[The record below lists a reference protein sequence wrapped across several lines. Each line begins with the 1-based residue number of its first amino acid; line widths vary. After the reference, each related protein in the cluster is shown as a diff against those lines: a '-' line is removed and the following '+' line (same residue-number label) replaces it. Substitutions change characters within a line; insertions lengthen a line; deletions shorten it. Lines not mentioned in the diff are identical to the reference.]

1 MISDLLPL
9 LARGGVD
16 DPTPEELADILWLA
30 QRVLTRDRR
39 APVRADTPTDA
50 HPPSPP
56 LPVPEQPPQPEPHS
70 AEPHR
75 NRQEAPS
82 PDDEP
87 ALDIHLPTNVPEP
100 PGEAP
105 TGTALAVPAAASLPN
120 TLALARAL
128 KPLTRKVASRTVFEL
143 DEEATVNRLVD
154 EHILL
159 PVLRP
164 APTRWLSL
172 ALVVDCGPSM
182 SLWRDEV
189 HEVQHDVVRLGAF
202 RDIRRWNLL
211 PSPDGAA
218 VGLRPHPAADRP
230 ARHPREVVDP
240 AGDQLILVLSDTVGA
255 MWRSGAAH
263 RLLTDW
269 ARHSQV
275 AVVHLLPAAL
285 WNRVGMAP
293 SPTMV
298 HIPRLGLP
306 NSQWQVANPEHAPAA
321 VVPVGVPVPV
331 VELEPGALRGWAEM
345 TAGSGRWA
353 RSSALLL
360 PGVPAGPSSRL
371 VTRRAP
377 ATAQDTIRRF
387 RASSSPAA
395 WRLAGLLSA
404 RSTLTVPMARLIQ
417 RALLRESSRGDLA
430 EVFLGGI
437 LRRVVEPEEAHTGGL
452 LTFEFQPE
460 VREALLGAQFR
471 DDVEAVRK
479 LVRAEVTA
487 YLKPRFGSPRS
498 VKGAVTGAAGRGPVV
513 RVDGEAIATASRT
526 DVARM
531 GGSSETV
538 EADSTPMLV
547 ISHAGADGAWAEW
560 VGRQLEGAGYAV
572 RLDLWDPGARED
584 LVERMSALFRGG
596 HAVLA
601 LFSRAY
607 FRRRRWNDAE
617 AEGMLAQGSRFASV
631 MVEDVFG
638 LSEALQRQVR
648 ASLHVLDEGAAVAAV
663 LTAVEGLVDRVF
675 AAPTTPSQ
683 PAFPDGTPRV
693 WRKGRPRNLHFAGR
707 EELLREVRENL
718 AHGRVGRTHAL
729 HGIVGVG
736 KTEIASEYV
745 YRFASQYEIVWWID
759 AQRGRMPQQF
769 AELAH
774 RLMAPVPPDAD
785 IETAALAGLHHLR
798 TRERWLI
805 VLDNANDPELLD
817 GWVPFGGGHVLITS
831 RNPAWQDLGGGSAV
845 DVLPRADS
853 CRCLKYVVPDL
864 TDSQASAIA
873 DTLGDLPLALS
884 QAAQVLIEGMPGR
897 QYLALVR
904 KNATP
909 LMKQGSSAR
918 SPETLV
924 RTLETL
930 VSRLAI
936 EHPEAAELLQLTAYF
951 AAKPIPLAWLE
962 APSAQVRTLERRGLA
977 RVDGELIRIHEL
989 TRRFLRHRT
998 TKTEATML
1006 RSRVAAVLAGVDP
1019 GGPGDP
1025 DDPASWAGWAVCQ
1038 PHLTASPAADVA
1050 EFLARPEPLIN
1061 SVRYLLRSGQAQEA
1075 VDVCAAFHARCVES
1089 LEADHPIA
1097 LTWAAYLARATT
1109 MSGACEEGRQ
1119 LHERVRQERVRILG
1133 EDHPD
1138 TLTST
1143 HDLANTLIALGQY
1156 AKARRLLNDTLRR
1169 RRRVLGEEHPD
1180 TLTSANSL
1188 ANALRGL
1195 GKQPE
1200 ARRLLEDT
1208 LERRRRVLGVHH
1220 LDTLTTAGSLA
1231 NSLRGL
1237 GDLDEARRLHEEV
1250 LGLRRRALGEDHPA
1264 TIASAHHLGVTL
1276 YRLQLHEDAEVLLK
1290 QTLARCER
1298 ALGADHPST
1307 VSTKKALVSVFMAT
1321 DRRDEVH
1328 ALLAPT
1334 ASFNPLP

>member
-9 LARGGVD
+9 LAWGGVD

-30 QRVLTRDRR
+30 QRVLTRDHR
-39 APVRADTPTDA
+39 APAQADTRADAD
-50 HPPSPP
+50 PPSPP
-56 LPVPEQPPQPEPHS
+56 LPVPEQPAGPEPQN

-75 NRQEAPS
+75 SRQEAPS
-82 PDDEP
+82 SDGEP
-87 ALDIHLPTNVPEP
+87 VLDLHLPTNVPES

-105 TGTALAVPAAASLPN
+105 TGTALDVPAAASLPN

-143 DEEATVNRLVD
+143 DEEATVTRLVD

-202 RDIRRWNLL
+202 RDIRRWNLF
-211 PSPDGAA
+211 PSPDGTT

-285 WNRVGMAP
+285 WNRVGMTP
-293 SPTMV
+293 SPTLV

-306 NSQWQVANPEHAPAA
+306 NSQWQVADPERPPAEG
-321 VVPVGVPVPV
+321 VPMGVPVPV
-331 VELEPGALRGWAEM
+331 VELEPGPLRGWAEM

-360 PGVPAGPSSRL
+360 PGVPTGAPPRPF
-371 VTRRAP
+371 TRRAP
-377 ATAQDTIRRF
+377 VTARDTIRRF

-404 RSTLTVPMARLIQ
+404 RSTLTVPMARLVQ
-417 RALLRESSRGDLA
+417 RALLRDSSRGDLA

-437 LRRVVEPEEAHTGGL
+437 LRRVVEPEGAHMGGL

-471 DDVEAVRK
+471 DDVEAVRE

-498 VKGAVTGAAGRGPVV
+498 VKGAVTGVAGRGAAV
-513 RVDGEAIATASRT
+513 RVDGEAIATASRA

-531 GGSSETV
+531 GASSETE
-538 EADSTPMLV
+538 EAAAGSTPTLV
-547 ISHAGADGAWAEW
+547 ISHAGADRVWAEW
-560 VGRQLEGAGYAV
+560 VGRQLERAGYAV
-572 RLDLWDPGARED
+572 RLALWDPGAQED
-584 LVERMSALFRGG
+584 LVEQMNALFRGG

-601 LFSRAY
+601 LFSPAY
-607 FRRRRWNDAE
+607 FRWRRWNDAE
-617 AEGMLAQGSRFASV
+617 TAGVLGEEGRFASV
-631 MVEDVFG
+631 MVEGVRS
-638 LSEALQRQVR
+638 LSEDLRRQVR
-648 ASLHVLDEGAAVAAV
+648 ASLHGLDEGAAAAAV
-663 LTAVEGLVDRVF
+663 VTAAKGLVARAF
-675 AAPTTPSQ
+675 PAPTAPSQ
-683 PAFPDGTPRV
+683 PAFPDSTPRV
-693 WRKGRPRNLHFAGR
+693 WRNVPPRNPHFAGR

-718 AHGRVGRTHAL
+718 ADGHGGRAHAL

-745 YRFASQYEIVWWID
+745 HRFASQYEIVWWVD
-759 AQRGRMPQQF
+759 AQLDRLPLQF

-774 RLMAPVPPDAD
+774 RLVSPAPLDD
-785 IETAALAGLHHLR
+785 SIKTAALAGLHHLR

-805 VLDNANDPELLD
+805 VLDNADDPELLD

-831 RNPAWQDLGGGSAV
+831 RNPSWQALGSGSAV
-845 DVLPRADS
+845 EVLPRADS
-853 CRCLKYVVPDL
+853 CRCLQSLDPRLAD
-864 TDSQASAIA
+864 DQASAIA
-873 DTLGDLPLALS
+873 DTLGDLPLALA
-884 QAAQVLIEGMPGR
+884 QAAQVLTEGMSAR
-897 QYLALVR
+897 QYLALIR

-909 LMKQGSSAR
+909 VMKQGASAR
-918 SPETLV
+918 NPETLV
-924 RTLETL
+924 RILDTLIAG
-930 VSRLAI
+930 LAS
-936 EHPEAAELLQLTAYF
+936 EHPEAADLLRLTAYF
-951 AAKPIPLAWLE
+951 AAAPIPLDWLG
-962 APSAQVRTLERRGLA
+962 AVSGQVRTLQRRGLA
-977 RVDGELIRIHEL
+977 DGDGPLLRIHTL
-989 TRRFLRHRT
+989 TRRYLRHRI
-998 TKTEATML
+998 TKTEAAEL
-1006 RSRVAAVLAGVDP
+1006 RSRVTTILAGVDP
-1019 GGPGDP
+1019 GDP
-1025 DDPASWAGWAVCQ
+1025 DDPVSWTGWAVLQ
-1038 PHLTASPAADVA
+1038 PHRTGRPAADVT
-1050 EFLARPEPLIN
+1050 ELFDRPGPLIA
-1061 SVRYLLRSGQAQEA
+1061 SVRYLLRTGQVREA
-1075 VDVCAAFHARCVES
+1075 VKVCAKFHSRCS
-1089 LEADHPIA
+1089 GTLGADHPDTLA
-1097 LTWAAYLARATT
+1097 WVTYLARATT

-1119 LHERVRQERVRILG
+1119 LHEQVRQQRIRILG

-1138 TLTST
+1138 TLTTT
-1143 HDLANTLIALGQY
+1143 HDLANALIALGHY
-1156 AKARRLLNDTLRR
+1156 AKARRLHNDTLRR
-1169 RRRVLGEEHPD
+1169 RRRVLGEDHPD

-1208 LERRRRVLGVHH
+1208 LERRRRLLGMHH
-1220 LDTLTTAGSLA
+1220 LDTLTTASNLA

-1250 LGLRRRALGEDHPA
+1250 LGLRRRVLGEDHPA

-1276 YRLQLHEDAEVLLK
+1276 YRLQLHDDAEALLK
-1290 QTLARCER
+1290 ETLERCELT
-1298 ALGADHPST
+1298 LGADHPST
-1307 VSTKKALVSVFMAT
+1307 ASTKKALITVFMAT

-1328 ALLAPT
+1328 ALLGPT
-1334 ASFNPLP
+1334 ASLTPPSR